1 MRRYYTKGGGADMG
15 RHPLLKK
22 LDKMTSNIPTISKKK
37 LTEKQ
42 IEFLKK
48 KFKTKPIN
56 PKNKLESGPM
66 KGTPLKG
73 KK

>member
-1 MRRYYTKGGGADMG
+1 MRRYYNKGGGADMG
-15 RHPLLKK
+15 RDPLLKK

-48 KFKTKPIN
+48 KFK
-56 PKNKLESGPM
+56 
-66 KGTPLKG
+66 
-73 KK
+73 

>member
-1 MRRYYTKGGGADMG
+1 MRRYYNKGGGADMG

-22 LDKMTSNIPTISKKK
+22 LDKITSNIPTISKK

>member
-1 MRRYYTKGGGADMG
+1 MRRYYTKGGRADMG

-22 LDKMTSNIPTISKKK
+22 LDKMTSNIPPISRK

-42 IEFLKK
+42 IELLKK
-48 KFKTKPIN
+48 KFKSKLIN

>member
-1 MRRYYTKGGGADMG
+1 MRRYYNKGGGADMG
-15 RHPLLKK
+15 RDPLLKK
-22 LDKMTSNIPTISKKK
+22 LDKITSNIPKIKIPK

-48 KFKTKPIN
+48 KFKTKPID
-56 PKNKLESGPM
+56 PKNKLELGPM

>member
-1 MRRYYTKGGGADMG
+1 MRRYYNKGGGADMG
-15 RHPLLKK
+15 RDPLLKK
-22 LDKMTSNIPTISKKK
+22 LDKMTSNIPTIFKKF
-37 LTEKQ
+37 TPKQ
-42 IEFLKK
+42 IKALKK
-48 KFKTKPIN
+48 KFKSKPTD